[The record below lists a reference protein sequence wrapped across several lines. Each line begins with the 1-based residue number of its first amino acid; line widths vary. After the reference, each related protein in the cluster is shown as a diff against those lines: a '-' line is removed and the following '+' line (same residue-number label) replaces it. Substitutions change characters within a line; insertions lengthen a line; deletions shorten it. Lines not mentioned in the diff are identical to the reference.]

1 MLSVNKL
8 LRQECRTSRAD
19 QTDRA
24 VALVEQAIPKAAG
37 VLVLA
42 LRGSRALSCLL
53 FVTIGSGFLG
63 AYAVNNKISEHFIS
77 CAAFVLAMLFK
88 GLGLFFSDLAP

>member
-53 FVTIGSGFLG
+53 FSGAVCSLSGNALTKERFGCYVYVSVIPNESPEFNIDPAEYGSIL
-63 AYAVNNKISEHFIS
+63 
-77 CAAFVLAMLFK
+77 
-88 GLGLFFSDLAP
+88 

>member
-1 MLSVNKL
+1 MCV
-8 LRQECRTSRAD
+8 LRGF
-19 QTDRA
+19 
-24 VALVEQAIPKAAG
+24 VFLVEQAIPKAAG

-53 FVTIGSGFLG
+53 FVTIGSGYLRAFLG
-63 AYAVNNKISEHFIS
+63 GYAVNNKISEHFIS